1 MLQPPCRLL
10 HNGLHQLD
18 PMEVFIGSTK
28 QYYCMRC
35 ISHKS
40 SCIVNGQFIIIII
53 IIIIIAYIALFSYSF
68 IALYN
73 DYVNVEPKS

>member
-10 HNGLHQLD
+10 HDGLYQLD

-40 SCIVNGQFIIIII
+40 SCIVNGPIYNNNNNNNNNNNLYSAIQLLFHR
-53 IIIIIAYIALFSYSF
+53 ALQ
-68 IALYN
+68 
-73 DYVNVEPKS
+73 